1 MLLIIK
7 EDVFYKWQIVQ
18 MAFINGEAFG
28 VSRAGTAT
36 YIAKHLR
43 KGPRSAGFFLSSF
56 FAQSAS
62 CCQGSCW
69 PLICQACCTIL
80 AIFHMLIM
88 RLQFPP
94 DVILGICLQAVLTS
108 DL

>member
-43 KGPRSAGFFLSSF
+43 KGPRSAGFFF
-56 FAQSAS
+56 K
-62 CCQGSCW
+62 
-69 PLICQACCTIL
+69 
-80 AIFHMLIM
+80 
-88 RLQFPP
+88 
-94 DVILGICLQAVLTS
+94 
-108 DL
+108 